1 MNIFFISLIL
11 SSVITVLS
19 LFIIY
24 QKDGRESQSTHALK
38 TFVISFVTTFIGLYL
53 TINKQDLEIEIGEAD
68 F

>member
-1 MNIFFISLIL
+1 
-11 SSVITVLS
+11 VLS